1 MTKPLPRIVQML
13 KAIGHPARLRLLT
26 MLRDGPLCVCQ
37 MTVVLKL
44 AASTVSEHLSE
55 LRKAGVVSEKKTGRW
70 VAYSLSADPTAQA
83 ILNAGWLEIET
94 DPEAR
99 ADAIVVSALRR
110 VPVDELCNAGL
121 DLSKLARPH
130 VNSAIERA
138 SRLRGES

>member
-1 MTKPLPRIVQML
+1 MTKPLPRIVQMH

-37 MTVVLKL
+37 LTVVLKL

-70 VAYSLSADPTAQA
+70 VAYSLSPDATAQA
-83 ILNAGWLEIET
+83 ILNAVWPEIES

-110 VPVDELCNAGL
+110 VPVDELCSAGL

-130 VNSAIERA
+130 VHSALERA